1 MIFFGIP
8 SVGQIKPKTLFGD
21 DNHYGFIQTLLGE
34 KYERS
39 AIAKKCSEYYE
50 KNTED
55 YWGRIITIINFL
67 GIKKLNEENR
77 FSSNQLL
84 DFIAEKFDQSD
95 FEPSEILFD
104 YLLCQW
110 QYPHPIVTKTT
121 DLKALDITLVN
132 PRQNVAVF
140 KPYILILAILKELHK
155 ISPESSYFTK
165 EEFYWFGYQA
175 YECNCSNMKI
185 GNESS
190 LAISILNIRK
200 NGWSKFKPIENLDK
214 TSTHLNYPLGF
225 LRNSSVLTDNGTEYD
240 LGSEFFI
247 GLKKSKSIITD
258 INSLINSSKNIY
270 EFDRNLSVKN
280 NKLGFEYSNYLYSTE
295 LIKKWLEGVTIY
307 EENKNLFLGIHKV
320 DIINFN
326 ESEFKKRK
334 VEIQLNRLS
343 DLDQISI
350 SKRRTE
356 QYILREYLLGGH
368 DSGSCAICSKE
379 YPIKF
384 LATAHIKKRSKC
396 TIEEKKDINVVM
408 PTCHFGCDKLFEDGY
423 VIVKEGII
431 QNNISTKTSTPSI
444 KDYIHNLENNKCN
457 YYNENTQ
464 RYFKE
469 HEGSYV

>member
-39 AIAKKCSEYYE
+39 AIAKKCSEYYD
-50 KNTED
+50 KD
-55 YWGRIITIINFL
+55 DDGYWDRIITISNFL
-67 GIKKLNEENR
+67 GIKKLDEQNR
-77 FSSNQLL
+77 FCDIPLL
-84 DFIAEKFDQSD
+84 DFVAEKFDQSD
-95 FEPSEILFD
+95 FEPSQILFD

-110 QYPHPIVTKTT
+110 QYPHPATRTT
-121 DLKALDITLVN
+121 DLDVLDIRMVN
-132 PRQNVAVF
+132 PRQNVAIF
-140 KPYILILAILKELHK
+140 KPYMLILGVLKELYI
-155 ISPESSYFTK
+155 ISPKSSYFTK

-175 YECNCSNMKI
+175 YKSNCSNMVI
-185 GNESS
+185 GNENT
-190 LAISILNIRK
+190 LAKSILDIRK
-200 NGWSKFKPIENLDK
+200 NGWSKFKSIKKSDV
-214 TSTHLNYPLGF
+214 HLSYPLGF
-225 LRNSSVLTDNGTEYD
+225 LRNSNVLTDNGAEYNVD
-240 LGSEFFI
+240 SKFFI
-247 GLKKSKSIITD
+247 GLKKSGSITAD
-258 INSLINSSKNIY
+258 IDSLINSSKKLF
-270 EFDRNLSVKN
+270 EFDRDLSAQN
-280 NKLGFEYSNYLYSTE
+280 EKLGFEYSNYLYDTE
-295 LIKKWLEGVTIY
+295 SIKDWLDTVSIY
-307 EENKNLFLGIHKV
+307 DGNKDLFISLNKELT
-320 DIINFN
+320 NFN
-326 ESEFKKRK
+326 ESEFNKRK
-334 VEIQLNRLS
+334 IEIQLNRLS

-356 QYILREYLLGGH
+356 QYILRQYLLEGH
-368 DSGSCAICSKE
+368 DLGSCAICSKE

-431 QNNISTKTSTPSI
+431 QNNISTKTTTPSI
-444 KDYIHNLENNKCN
+444 IDYIHNLENNKCN
-457 YYNENTQ
+457 YYNEDTQ